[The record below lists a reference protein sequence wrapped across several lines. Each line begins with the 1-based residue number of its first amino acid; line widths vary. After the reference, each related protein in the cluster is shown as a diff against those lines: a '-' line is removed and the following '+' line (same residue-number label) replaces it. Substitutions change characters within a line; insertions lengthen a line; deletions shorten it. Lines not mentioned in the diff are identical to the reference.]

1 MGFANRKKQRVK
13 VETLRNCV
21 VTGFIKLPEITKD
34 YVEVYWTRTQTIIEL
49 CKDSNGVILF
59 IWLTAYETNK
69 TIKQN
74 KKRNAKYAFWIIRSS
89 WHLTGVCEIL
99 KNDMKI

>member
-34 YVEVYWTRTQTIIEL
+34 YVEVDLRHMNQTKQSNKIKKETRNMRFEL
-49 CKDSNGVILF
+49 YDRPDI
-59 IWLTAYETNK
+59 
-69 TIKQN
+69 
-74 KKRNAKYAFWIIRSS
+74 
-89 WHLTGVCEIL
+89 
-99 KNDMKI
+99 